1 MTQLQKRSQT
11 FAGTEQRW
19 LGSRQGMDTC
29 RTVTLDKTAWAGKV
43 VNGRL
48 KGGEAIVQKSTD
60 DTWVPYASGGSNNT
74 NKVVGFLR
82 NDIPFRTGADDGD
95 CVAPMLDEGRI
106 IVNYLPS
113 TVAVGATQAYPG
125 RFVLIDKD
133 HT

>member
-29 RTVTLDKTAWAGKV
+29 RTVTLDKTAWTSKV

-48 KGGEAIVQKSTD
+48 KGGEPIAQKSTD

-82 NDIPFRTGADDGD
+82 NDIPFRTGTDDGD

-106 IVNYLPS
+106 IINYLPS
-113 TVAVGATQAYPG
+113 TVAVGATLAYPG
-125 RFVLIDKD
+125 RFVLLDKD

>member
-11 FAGTEQRW
+11 LVGTEQRW

-29 RTVTLDKTAWAGKV
+29 RTVTLDKTAWTSKV

-48 KGGEAIVQKSTD
+48 KGGEPIVQKSTD

-82 NDIPFRTGADDGD
+82 NDIPFRVGAGDGD

-113 TVAVGATQAYPG
+113 TVAVTATLAYPG